1 MSERLTLS
9 NNASSSHSDR
19 NMKAQH
25 RTQNAMKYERLP
37 RRRQFRD
44 ERLMKQKRNTGV
56 LWVPLDSVGT
66 IAPEGRAINAPHKI
80 CQPTLQ
86 QCCTVHVQYT
96 VHSVQYSDS
105 CRDALPRASCIPFL
119 YITVCTYNLLYVQY
133 SYSILVHK
141 CTLSIR

>member
-1 MSERLTLS
+1 
-9 NNASSSHSDR
+9 
-19 NMKAQH
+19 
-25 RTQNAMKYERLP
+25 MKYERLP

-86 QCCTVHVQYT
+86 QCCTVHVLGLVQRRFAARV
-96 VHSVQYSDS
+96 VHSIS
-105 CRDALPRASCIPFL
+105 L
-119 YITVCTYNLLYVQY
+119 YNCMYL
-133 SYSILVHK
+133 
-141 CTLSIR
+141 